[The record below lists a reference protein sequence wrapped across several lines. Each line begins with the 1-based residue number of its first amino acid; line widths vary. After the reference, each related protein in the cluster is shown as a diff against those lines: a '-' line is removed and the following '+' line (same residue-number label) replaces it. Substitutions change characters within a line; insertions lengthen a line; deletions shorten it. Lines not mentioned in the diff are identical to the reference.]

1 MFKKKWKKLHSIL
14 PLSKCSVLI
23 PTLIYF
29 IIARADTSL
38 VYLCVNS
45 VLKNKGIHLW

>member
-1 MFKKKWKKLHSIL
+1 METATFHITTL
-14 PLSKCSVLI
+14 SVLI

-29 IIARADTSL
+29 IIARGDTSL

-45 VLKNKGIHLW
+45 VLTNKGIHLW